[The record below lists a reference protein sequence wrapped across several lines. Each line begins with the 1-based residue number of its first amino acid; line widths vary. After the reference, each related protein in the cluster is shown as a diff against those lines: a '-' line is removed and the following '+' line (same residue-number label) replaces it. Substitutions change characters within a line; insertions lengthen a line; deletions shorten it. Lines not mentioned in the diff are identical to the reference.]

1 MFVHILQR
9 ELLEKWR
16 TFVAGFA
23 FILFYNSHI
32 SDRIIIAAQQ
42 PRQEYIEGAYPG
54 QIHALFL
61 SPRK

>member
-1 MFVHILQR
+1 MFVHTLQR

-42 PRQEYIEGAYPG
+42 PKQEHIEGATL
-54 QIHALFL
+54 A
-61 SPRK
+61 